1 MSIIPKGIKYIKC
14 AYIVVLNI
22 CIGISGFF
30 LPNAYAMRMF
40 IVIFIPNDVD

>member
-1 MSIIPKGIKYIKC
+1 MSIIPNGMKYIKC

-30 LPNAYAMRMF
+30 FPNAYAINIFMVMF
-40 IVIFIPNDVD
+40 IPLLV